1 MYLNVYSSTLYTSV
15 KCILIELYKVH
26 ENTYICMLRN
36 CFFFFFLL
44 HCTFVLLGFYSR
56 CSLAK
61 YSVDLHG
68 KEAAI
73 ESHRQT
79 MQDLRYQIAK
89 KDEII
94 QDIKRDADDLRTR

>member
-1 MYLNVYSSTLYTSV
+1 MYLNVYRSILYTSV
-15 KCILIELYKVH
+15 KCILIELFNVH
-26 ENTYICMLRN
+26 ENTYICMFRKFI
-36 CFFFFFLL
+36 CLL
-44 HCTFVLLGFYSR
+44 HCTFVLLGFNSL
-56 CSLAK
+56 CSLTK
-61 YSVDLHG
+61 FSVDLHG

-73 ESHRQT
+73 ESARRT